1 MTTLKEMITGLEDT
15 VAALDNG
22 LDKFANEMVDMFEI
36 LRKRE
41 EENHLLIL
49 KTLHLLQK
57 ITPPEEVK
65 SSGDYI

>member
-49 KTLHLLQK
+49 KTLHLVQK

-65 SSGDYI
+65 PSGDYF